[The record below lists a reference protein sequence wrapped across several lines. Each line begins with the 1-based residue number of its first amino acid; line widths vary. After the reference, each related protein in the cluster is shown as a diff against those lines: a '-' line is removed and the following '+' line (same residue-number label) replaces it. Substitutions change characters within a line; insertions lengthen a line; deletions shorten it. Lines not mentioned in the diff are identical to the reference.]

1 MSDRFVLRITESVM
15 APQGKTAVDVIV
27 EQTLNP
33 EVTGLRWSW
42 DKAGPS
48 ALDVSLRRDPRRPT
62 VGILPADMA
71 IPEHAHIEI
80 WRGSTILWDGYV
92 LTEDRGQGGVI
103 TRIAAVGYMTSLA
116 DIEWDYTGF
125 AGATTGEQMMRRL
138 LDQRAPWLR
147 PDTSG
152 RWLDPLVTLGA
163 LDSYNG
169 QSVAQIVD
177 VIRNAGDVMHNPIWI
192 MARPGR
198 AVVMEPRL
206 APTEPHYRIAFD
218 QRVQAWSADYSQTAR
233 AVRARYGPS
242 SSPASTALAVNP
254 DSESFRV
261 VTVQAGDVGVDA
273 ANALRDAELAR
284 RSEPIVKGTLA
295 ATRDVRTWLTLSGGQ
310 SVPWW
315 QPVVGEW
322 VAVAGYD
329 PLPIVGVTV
338 DAIGGSATYE
348 LGERDLSLSW
358 NRGRLARQTTVQ
370 FATQT
375 APMGGRLR

>member
-1 MSDRFVLRITESVM
+1 MSERFVLRITESVM
-15 APQGKTAVDVIV
+15 APQGQTAADVIV
-27 EQTLNP
+27 EQVLNP
-33 EVTGLRWSW
+33 TVTALRWSW
-42 DKAGPS
+42 DQAGPA
-48 ALDVSLRRDPRRPT
+48 ALDVSLRRDQRRPV

-71 IPEHAHIEI
+71 IPEHAHIEV
-80 WRGSTILWDGYV
+80 WHGATILWDGYV

-103 TRIAAVGYMTSLA
+103 TRIAAVGYMQSLA
-116 DIEWDYTGF
+116 DIAWDYTGF
-125 AGATTGEQMMRRL
+125 ASATTGDQMLRRL

-152 RWLDPLVTLGA
+152 RWVDPLVTLGA
-163 LDSYNG
+163 LDSYAD

-177 VIRNAGDVMHNPIWI
+177 IIRNAGDIARNQLWI

-198 AVVMEPRL
+198 SVVMEPRL
-206 APTEPHYRIAFD
+206 APIEPHYRIAFD
-218 QRVQAWSADYSQTAR
+218 HRVQAWTADYSQTAR
-233 AVRARYGPS
+233 AVKARYGPS

-261 VTVQAGDVGVDA
+261 VTVQAGEVGVDA
-273 ANALRDAELAR
+273 ANAIRDAELAR
-284 RSEPIVKGTLA
+284 RAAPIVK
-295 ATRDVRTWLTLSGGQ
+295 ATIGANADPRTWPTLSGGQ

-329 PLPIVGVTV
+329 PLPIVAVTV
-338 DAIGGSATYE
+338 DGMAQTATYE
-348 LGERDLSLSW
+348 LGERDLSLTW
-358 NRGRLARQTTVQ
+358 NRGRLARQAAVQ
-370 FATQT
+370 FRTQT

>member
-71 IPEHAHIEI
+71 IPEHAHIEV

-92 LTEDRGQGGVI
+92 LTEDRGLGGMI

-125 AGATTGEQMMRRL
+125 AGATTGDLMMRRL

-198 AVVMEPRL
+198 SVVMEPRL

-218 QRVQAWSADYSQTAR
+218 HRVASWSADYSQTAR

-242 SSPASTALAVNP
+242 SSPASTDLAVNP

-284 RSEPIVKGTLA
+284 RSQPIVKGTLT

-358 NRGRLARQTTVQ
+358 NRGRLARQTAVQ

>member
-1 MSDRFVLRITESVM
+1 MTDRFTLRIAQSVM
-15 APQGKTAVDVIV
+15 APEIDDLDVIV
-27 EQTLNP
+27 DQTLNP
-33 EVTGLRWSW
+33 EVTALRWSW
-42 DKAGPS
+42 GETGPA
-48 ALDVSLRRDPRRPT
+48 ALDVSLLRHERKPV
-62 VGILPADMA
+62 VGIIPADMA
-71 IPEHAHIEI
+71 IPEHAHVEL
-80 WRGSTILWDGYV
+80 WHGSTILWDGYV
-92 LTEDRGQGGVI
+92 LTEERGLGGVI
-103 TRIAAVGYMTSLA
+103 TRIAAAGYMQSLA
-116 DIEWDYTGF
+116 DIEWDYTGYSS
-125 AGATTGEQMMRRL
+125 ATTGEQMMRRL

-152 RWLDPLVTLGA
+152 RWIDPLVTLGA

-177 VIRNAGDVMHNPIWI
+177 IIRNAGDIARNQLWI

-198 AVVMEPRL
+198 SVVMEPRL

-218 QRVQAWSADYSQTAR
+218 HRVQAWTADYSQTAR

-242 SSPASTALAVNP
+242 SSPASTDLAVNP

-284 RSEPIVKGTLA
+284 RGEPIVKGTLTT
-295 ATRDVRTWLTLSGGQ
+295 TRDVRTWLTLSGGQ

-322 VAVAGYD
+322 VAVAGYN

-358 NRGRLARQTTVQ
+358 NRGRLARQTAVQ

>member
-1 MSDRFVLRITESVM
+1 MSERFVLRITESVM
-15 APQGKTAVDVIV
+15 APQGQTAADVIV
-27 EQTLNP
+27 EQVLNP
-33 EVTGLRWSW
+33 AVTALRWSW
-42 DKAGPS
+42 DQAGPA
-48 ALDVSLRRDPRRPT
+48 ALDVSLRRDQRRPV

-71 IPEHAHIEI
+71 IPEHAHIEV
-80 WRGSTILWDGYV
+80 WHGATILWDGYV
-92 LTEDRGQGGVI
+92 LTEERGQGGVI
-103 TRIAAVGYMTSLA
+103 TRIAAVGYMQSLA

-125 AGATTGEQMMRRL
+125 ASATTGDLMMRRL

-152 RWLDPLVTLGA
+152 RWIDPLVTLGT

-169 QSVAQIVD
+169 QMVAQIVD
-177 VIRNAGDVMHNPIWI
+177 IIRNAGDIARNQLWI

-198 AVVMEPRL
+198 SVVMEPRL
-206 APTEPHYRIAFD
+206 APLEPHYRIAFD
-218 QRVQAWSADYSQTAR
+218 HRVQAWTADYSQTAR
-233 AVRARYGPS
+233 AVKARYGPS

-261 VTVQAGDVGVDA
+261 VTVQAGEVGVDA
-273 ANALRDAELAR
+273 ANAMRDAELAR
-284 RSEPIVKGTLA
+284 RAAPIVKGTLGA
-295 ATRDVRTWLTLSGGQ
+295 NADPRTWPTLSGGQ

-329 PLPIVGVTV
+329 PLPIVAVTI
-338 DAIGGSATYE
+338 DGMAQTATYE
-348 LGERDLSLSW
+348 LGERDLSLTW
-358 NRGRLARQTTVQ
+358 NRGRLARQAAVQ
-370 FATQT
+370 FRTQT